1 MLAKRAPTPVQR
13 PCLDSEETTTTN
25 YIHPLDAGREI
36 SNESGGPETCDAS
49 DFQALRHEVIDS
61 CHAALHVT
69 SRAELTLTR
78 SRARSRPTCPVDMA
92 DSRMEEEA
100 SDVYENSE
108 EDFGWQVAT
117 GRRSHGV
124 SGGGTGP
131 ANATAAIKNR
141 IIKASRMPQLPE
153 EHHKI
158 IIRPRGGLNLSKVST
173 TAIGT
178 AVIEASGLTAEQ
190 ASEDVVCPNFTQNM
204 VVVSTPEPDDAARYV
219 RIKSFKILETEY
231 EVNAYETAPHA
242 TCKGVIRRVDIRPS
256 QSAITRNIVHE
267 RNPLALA
274 AKRIKTSGSVIFL
287 FDGLKVPKFVRY
299 GPTLV
304 RCYLY
309 RKQFDVCFTS
319 GRVGHRSDVCPTP
332 DSVQCRGCGALDPP
346 VDHVC
351 TPKCKFCGGNHPT
364 GDKACRQRA
373 PVETSHP
380 TPCPTPS
387 LQQGPRGRSHSRSRA
402 KSRRRSLPRE
412 RSRSKTR
419 GASVSLE
426 DGAPGA
432 KPIAGTAW
440 ADKVKG
446 AVRIAGGAATPAVT
460 EDSDARIEQLI
471 REVNALRK
479 ANEELTKQ
487 VVELKKKAQPSSAR
501 VAVARPVSQSTEP
514 SEGDSSPASKKRA
527 VSTEID
533 SVFSVLSELKEV
545 IKEIRETTERTNF
558 KVDKLW
564 NWRLTAEQRF
574 KKLETRYDDDDEF
587 LPSDSESVKS
597 LPGTSG
603 GAPKRTIAGNS
614 KMNPSNNHG

>member
-1 MLAKRAPTPVQR
+1 
-13 PCLDSEETTTTN
+13 
-25 YIHPLDAGREI
+25 
-36 SNESGGPETCDAS
+36 
-49 DFQALRHEVIDS
+49 
-61 CHAALHVT
+61 
-69 SRAELTLTR
+69 
-78 SRARSRPTCPVDMA
+78 MA

-100 SDVYENSE
+100 SDVYENNE

-117 GRRSHGV
+117 GRRSRAGKKSSDAANATPRNSQASGGDAVTGGDGV

-131 ANATAAIKNR
+131 AKATAAAIKNR
-141 IIKASRMPQLPE
+141 IVKASRMPQLPE

-190 ASEDVVCPNFTQNM
+190 ASEDVVCPNFTQNI
-204 VVVSTPEPDDAARYV
+204 VVVSTPEPDHAARYV
-219 RIKSFKILETEY
+219 RIKSFKIVETEY

-242 TCKGVIRRVDIRPS
+242 TCKGVIRRIDIRDS
-256 QSAITRNIVHE
+256 QSVITRNIVHE

-274 AKRIKTSGSVIFL
+274 AKRIKTSGSVIAL

-309 RKQFDVCFTS
+309 RKQFDVCFTC

-332 DSVQCRGCGALDPP
+332 DSVQCRGCGALNPP

-364 GDKACRQRA
+364 GDKACRQRFQIPYVVRVRRRERGRSRSATRA
-373 PVETSHP
+373 PAETSH
-380 TPCPTPS
+380 PTPS

-402 KSRRRSLPRE
+402 RSRHRSLPRE
-412 RSRSKTR
+412 KSRSKSR
-419 GASVSLE
+419 GASVILE

-432 KPIAGTAW
+432 KPTAGTAW

-446 AVRIAGGAATPAVT
+446 TVRIAGGAATPAVT
-460 EDSDARIEQLI
+460 EDNDARIEQLI
-471 REVNALRK
+471 KEVNALRK

-487 VVELKKKAQPSSAR
+487 VVELKKKAQPSPAR
-501 VAVARPVSQSTEP
+501 IAVARPVSQSTEP
-514 SEGDSSPASKKRA
+514 SEGDSSPAPKKRA
-527 VSTEID
+527 VSIEID
-533 SVFSVLSELKEV
+533 SVFSVLSELKEA

-558 KVDKLW
+558 NVDKLW
-564 NWRLTAEQRF
+564 KWRLTAEQRF
-574 KKLETRYDDDDEF
+574 KKLETR
-587 LPSDSESVKS
+587 L
-597 LPGTSG
+597 G
-603 GAPKRTIAGNS
+603 KREITPRNVRGRS
-614 KMNPSNNHG
+614 KENDRW

>member
-1 MLAKRAPTPVQR
+1 
-13 PCLDSEETTTTN
+13 
-25 YIHPLDAGREI
+25 
-36 SNESGGPETCDAS
+36 
-49 DFQALRHEVIDS
+49 
-61 CHAALHVT
+61 
-69 SRAELTLTR
+69 
-78 SRARSRPTCPVDMA
+78 MA

-100 SDVYENSE
+100 SDVYENNE

-117 GRRSHGV
+117 GRRSRAGKKSSDAANATPRNSQASGGDAVTGGDGV

-131 ANATAAIKNR
+131 AKATAAAIKNR
-141 IIKASRMPQLPE
+141 IVKASRMPQLPE

-190 ASEDVVCPNFTQNM
+190 ASEDVVCPNFTQNI
-204 VVVSTPEPDDAARYV
+204 VVVSTPEPDHAARYV
-219 RIKSFKILETEY
+219 RIKSFKIVETEY

-242 TCKGVIRRVDIRPS
+242 TCKGVIRRVDIRDS
-256 QSAITRNIVHE
+256 QSVITRNIVHE

-274 AKRIKTSGSVIFL
+274 AKRIKTSGSVIVL

-309 RKQFDVCFTS
+309 RKQFDVCFTC

-332 DSVQCRGCGALDPP
+332 DSVQCRGCGALNPP

-351 TPKCKFCGGNHPT
+351 TPKCKFMRRKPPHRRQGVQAAVSNALCGT
-364 GDKACRQRA
+364 GSPKGTRPVAIGHEGACGDVTPDAKPSAGPQRA
-373 PVETSHP
+373 LTLSE
-380 TPCPTPS
+380 
-387 LQQGPRGRSHSRSRA
+387 
-402 KSRRRSLPRE
+402 PRE
-412 RSRSKTR
+412 IQTPLVTQGEKPLQVERS
-419 GASVSLE
+419 V
-426 DGAPGA
+426 P
-432 KPIAGTAW
+432 GTAW

-446 AVRIAGGAATPAVT
+446 TVRIAGGAATPAVT
-460 EDSDARIEQLI
+460 EDNDARIEQLI
-471 REVNALRK
+471 KEVNALRK

-487 VVELKKKAQPSSAR
+487 VVELKKKAQPSPAR

-514 SEGDSSPASKKRA
+514 SEGDSSPAPKKRA

-564 NWRLTAEQRF
+564 KWRLTAEQRF
-574 KKLETRYDDDDEF
+574 KKLETR
-587 LPSDSESVKS
+587 L
-597 LPGTSG
+597 G
-603 GAPKRTIAGNS
+603 KREITPRNVRGRS
-614 KMNPSNNHG
+614 KENDRW